1 MSEEVRRLTAD
12 DLASNEMHALM
23 RAAAGLP
30 EAEIRRILAEE
41 LPGMVV
47 LGTGG
52 VGHPSSMAACI
63 VHRDRVSLEYL
74 AVSAAS
80 RGRGIGGLLV
90 RQVAQLGTPVVAETA
105 DDAVGFYRA
114 LGFHV
119 TSASDDPRWPGCAR
133 YRCVLGREPAD
144 NVGKLSGT
152 LTGH

>member
-1 MSEEVRRLTAD
+1 
-12 DLASNEMHALM
+12 M

-52 VGHPSSMAACI
+52 EGHPSSMAACV
-63 VHRDRVSLEYL
+63 VHLDRVLLEYL

-80 RGRGIGGLLV
+80 RWRGIGGRLV
-90 RQVAQLGTPVVAETA
+90 RQVARLGTPVVAETA
-105 DDAVGFYRA
+105 DDAVGFYRK
-114 LGFHV
+114 LGFLV
-119 TSASDDPRWPGCAR
+119 TPAPEDPRWPGAAR

-144 NVGKLSGT
+144 DAGKLSGT
-152 LTGH
+152 PTGH